1 MRPVD
6 EQWIEILRIQALCAR
21 YCLTIDT
28 QDGEGWAG
36 CFTEDGAFEFDGWVI
51 RGRPALREYADAH
64 ARALGAE
71 GIRVDTRCEL
81 RAGVQKA
88 LAATGPCVLDIAIDP
103 EINKPDIGLGR

>member
-51 RGRPALREYADAH
+51 RGRPDQPIVAF
-64 ARALGAE
+64 ARPVGFAMPAQIDRDRLP
-71 GIRVDTRCEL
+71 
-81 RAGVQKA
+81 
-88 LAATGPCVLDIAIDP
+88 ATFGDSGCGPTP
-103 EINKPDIGLGR
+103 

>member
-51 RGRPALREYADAH
+51 RGGLHYANTQMRMPASC
-64 ARALGAE
+64 G
-71 GIRVDTRCEL
+71 
-81 RAGVQKA
+81 
-88 LAATGPCVLDIAIDP
+88 AAT
-103 EINKPDIGLGR
+103 